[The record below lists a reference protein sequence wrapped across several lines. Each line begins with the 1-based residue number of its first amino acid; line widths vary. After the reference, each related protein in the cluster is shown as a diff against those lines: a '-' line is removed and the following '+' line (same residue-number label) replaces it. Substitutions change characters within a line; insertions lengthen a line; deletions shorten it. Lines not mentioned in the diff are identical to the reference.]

1 MSTNGIVSYQ
11 PTSFGELET
20 FCKRITNTGMV
31 PQAFRG
37 KPDEAA
43 VAIVFGNE
51 IGLPPMT
58 SLQFVA
64 VINGR
69 PGVYGDAL
77 PGLAM
82 NKGLISDMREHYEG
96 EPFQDGFTAVC
107 QVTRPNGTVVEQ
119 RFSVADA
126 KRAGLWDK
134 QGPWKQYPRR
144 MLQWRARGWAIR
156 DAAPNLLFGM
166 TAEELQDIDIAELPR
181 DPEHARDI
189 TPEQPAPGPRT
200 AASAAM
206 AAAEVVEPLPED
218 EDNDPLRIEGLSAK
232 EALGTLQWEL
242 ERCDA
247 ARADQI
253 YAVYR
258 DRIAKFPPKIKEAL
272 DQLIADKIGQEYGGR
287 GEGAEQGEL
296 V

>member
-1 MSTNGIVSYQ
+1 MTTAVANYDPTN
-11 PTSFGELET
+11 FGELET
-20 FCKRITNTGMV
+20 FAKRMANTGLV
-31 PQAFRG
+31 PQAFKG
-37 KPDEAA
+37 KPEEIMAA
-43 VAIVFGNE
+43 ILLGSE
-51 IGLPPMT
+51 LGLRPL
-58 SLQFVA
+58 SALNSIA

-69 PGVYGDAL
+69 PAVWGDAL

-82 NKGLISDMREHYEG
+82 SKGLVRSIREHFEG
-96 EPFQDGFTAVC
+96 EPFQDTYTAVC
-107 QVTRPNGTVVEQ
+107 EVMRADGSHVIQK
-119 RFSVADA
+119 FSVADA
-126 KRAGLWDK
+126 KRAGLWEK
-134 QGPWKQYPRR
+134 AGPWRQYSRR
-144 MLQWRARGWAIR
+144 MLQIRARSFAIR
-156 DAAPNLLFGM
+156 DAAPHLLFGN
-166 TAEELQDIDIAELPR
+166 TAEELQDIDTSAAPR
-181 DPEHARDI
+181 GPENARDI
-189 TPEQPAPGPRT
+189 TPEQPATGPRT
-200 AASAAM
+200 AAEAAM
-206 AAAEVVEPLPED
+206 VAAEVVEPLPDD
-218 EDNDPLRIEGLSAK
+218 EDSDPLRIEGLSAK